1 METTGKKFPS
11 TKSKCNGLIALI
23 LLALLSLLLMGSDAM
38 ATPEAQFTVIE
49 KEKDFELRQYEP
61 QIVAQTIVEGDF
73 TDAGSKGFRPLF
85 EYINGNNRKK
95 VSIPMTAPV
104 LEEIA
109 SEKIPMTAPVNQE
122 RENGKWVIGFVMPP
136 DHTLETLPEPLDPR
150 VSLKIVPSRL
160 VAVLK
165 YSGTWSRNRYDEKQ
179 ALLETMVRAHGLLPI
194 GEPVFARYN
203 PPWTLWF
210 LRRNEVLIPVERA
223 AR

>member
-1 METTGKKFPS
+1 MRSRSSDLTVQ
-11 TKSKCNGLIALI
+11 I
-23 LLALLSLLLMGSDAM
+23 LLALLSLLLAGSDAM
-38 ATPEAQFTVIE
+38 ATPEAQFTVME
-49 KEKDFELRQYEP
+49 KEDDFEVRRYEP

-73 TDAGSKGFRPLF
+73 KDVGNKGFRRLF

-95 VSIPMTAPV
+95 APIPMTAPV

-122 RENGKWVIGFVMPP
+122 KENGEWVISFVMPP
-136 DHTLETLPEPLDPR
+136 DYTLETLPEPLDPN

-160 VAVLK
+160 VAALR

-179 ALLETMVRAHGLLPI
+179 DLLEKMVRTHGLIPV
-194 GEPVFARYN
+194 GNPVFARYN

-223 AR
+223 TR

>member
-1 METTGKKFPS
+1 METTGKRFPAPR
-11 TKSKCNGLIALI
+11 SKCNDVNALM
-23 LLALLSLLLMGSDAM
+23 LLALLSLLLAGSDAM

-49 KEKDFELRQYEP
+49 KEKDFELRRYEP
-61 QIVAQTIVEGDF
+61 QIVAQTTVEGDF
-73 TDAGSKGFRPLF
+73 TDVGNKGFRRLF
-85 EYINGNNRKK
+85 DYINGKNRKK

-136 DHTLETLPEPLDPR
+136 DYSLETLPEPLDPS
-150 VSLKIVPSRL
+150 VSLKTVPSRL
-160 VAVLK
+160 VAALK

-179 ALLETMVRAHGLLPI
+179 ALLETMVRAHGLIPV

-203 PPWTLWF
+203 PPWTPWF

>member
-1 METTGKKFPS
+1 MRS
-11 TKSKCNGLIALI
+11 RSSDSSVQIL
-23 LLALLSLLLMGSDAM
+23 LLALLSLLLGGSDAM

-49 KEKDFELRQYEP
+49 KEKDFELRRYEP

-73 TDAGSKGFRPLF
+73 TDVGNKGFRRLF
-85 EYINGNNRKK
+85 DYINGKNRKK

-122 RENGKWVIGFVMPP
+122 RENGKWVISFVMPP
-136 DHTLETLPEPLDPR
+136 DYTIETLPQPLDPR
-150 VSLKIVPSRL
+150 VTLTIVPGRL
-160 VAVLK
+160 VAALK

-179 ALLETMVRAHGLLPI
+179 DSLEKMVRAHGLIPI

-210 LRRNEVLIPVERA
+210 LRRNEVLIPVKRVA
-223 AR
+223 H

>member
-1 METTGKKFPS
+1 MIRSGYIDP
-11 TKSKCNGLIALI
+11 NVLMI
-23 LLALLSLLLMGSDAM
+23 LAFLSLLLTGSDAM
-38 ATPEAQFTVIE
+38 ATPEARFTVIE
-49 KEKDFELRQYEP
+49 KENDFELRRYEP
-61 QIVAQTIVEGDF
+61 QIVAQNIVEGDF
-73 TDAGSKGFRPLF
+73 TDVGNSGFRRLF
-85 EYINGNNRKK
+85 EYINGKNRKK
-95 VSIPMTAPV
+95 VPIPMTAPV

-122 RENGKWVIGFVMPP
+122 RENGKWVISFVMPS
-136 DHTLETLPEPLDPR
+136 DYTLETLPEPLDPG
-150 VSLKIVPSRL
+150 VSLKIVPGRL

-179 ALLETMVRAHGLLPI
+179 DLLEKMLRAKGLTPT
-194 GEPVFARYN
+194 GEPIFARYN

>member
-1 METTGKKFPS
+1 MRS
-11 TKSKCNGLIALI
+11 RSSDSNVHI
-23 LLALLSLLLMGSDAM
+23 LLALLSILLAGSDAM
-38 ATPEAQFTVIE
+38 AAPEAQFGVME
-49 KEKDFELRQYEP
+49 KENDFELRRYEP

-73 TDAGSKGFRPLF
+73 ADAGNKGFRRLF

-95 VSIPMTAPV
+95 ASIPMTAPV

-122 RENGKWVIGFVMPP
+122 EENGKWLISFVMPP
-136 DHTLETLPEPLDPR
+136 DYTLETLPEPLHPN
-150 VSLKIVPSRL
+150 VSVRIVPGRL
-160 VAVLK
+160 VAALK

-179 ALLETMVRAHGLLPI
+179 HLLEKMVRAHGLIPV
-194 GEPVFARYN
+194 GKPVFARYD

-223 AR
+223 TR

>member
-1 METTGKKFPS
+1 MIRSRCSDLTV
-11 TKSKCNGLIALI
+11 LIS
-23 LLALLSLLLMGSDAM
+23 LALLSLLLAGSDAM

-49 KEKDFELRQYEP
+49 KEKDFELRRYEP
-61 QIVAQTIVEGDF
+61 KIVAQTIVEGDF
-73 TDAGSKGFRPLF
+73 TDVGNKGFRRLF

-95 VSIPMTAPV
+95 VPIPMTAPV

-122 RENGKWVIGFVMPP
+122 RENGKWLISFIMPP
-136 DHTLETLPEPLDPR
+136 DYTLENLPEPLDPR
-150 VSLKIVPSRL
+150 VSLKIVPGRL
-160 VAVLK
+160 MAALK
-165 YSGTWSRNRYDEKQ
+165 YSGTWSRNRYAEKQ
-179 ALLETMVRAHGLLPI
+179 DLLEKMVRAHGLIPI

-223 AR
+223 AP